1 MEAAVALVLALA
13 MVASLLRLVR
23 GPSAVDRMMSAQLLS
38 TAGVALVLTLAAG
51 HPAAQ
56 GLTVALVLA
65 LLAVIGGITFT
76 RRFLPGDHGGDPD
89 A

>member
-65 LLAVIGGITFT
+65 LLAVIGGITFV
-76 RRFLPGDHGGDPD
+76 RRFMPGDHRGDPD